1 MNRRLTASLEDY
13 IEAIAELIAVDGHA
27 HTKDIADKLK
37 VKMPSVTGA
46 LRQLAALDY
55 IVYNTHCP
63 VELTPAGQAYA
74 DKVIRRHDV
83 LKRFFADVLG
93 LPADRASATACK
105 LEHDIDEEAIERF
118 IIFSE
123 AITKRSDARS
133 LQTFLSEAMD
143 NLADPDYRR
152 LCVLSDLAPGEHAVI
167 ARWGRNLRKPETI
180 GVDIGD
186 TIRLESVAT
195 DRSERYFVVGDK
207 RLRLT
212 PEEAENIW
220 VKKSDS

>member
-13 IEAIAELIAVDGHA
+13 IEAIAELIAVEGHA

-63 VELTPAGQAYA
+63 VELTPAGQTCA
-74 DKVIRRHDV
+74 DKVIHRHRV
-83 LKRFFADVLG
+83 LKKFFAEVLG

-123 AITKRSDARS
+123 AIAGRSDARS
-133 LQTFLSEAMD
+133 LQTFLTEAMA

-152 LCVLSDLAPGEHAVI
+152 LCVLSDLAPGESAVI
-167 ARWGRNLRKPETI
+167 ERWGRNLCEPEKI
-180 GVDIGD
+180 GAGIGD
-186 TIRLESVAT
+186 VIRLESVAL
-195 DRSERYFVVGDK
+195 DRSARDFLVGGK

-220 VKKSDS
+220 VKKTE